1 MAAPAPVEGAPQEES
16 MKRTLMGLIVVL
28 ALGLGLGLAR
38 EGAAAPRGTLTIGI
52 PTDINTL
59 DPQMGPEVNSLNVA
73 FSTMEPLLRL
83 DAQGNIKPLLAESWE
98 VIDNVTYVFRLRKN
112 VKFHNGEPFT
122 GKAVEYSWKRSQ
134 EKHRANK
141 TYFASVSR
149 IEHLDDHTIRIVTER
164 PDPVF
169 LKKMGAVSAAIF
181 APKATA
187 DGGDE
192 GTSLRPVGTGPFV
205 LSSWVKGEHIT
216 FKANPNYYLPDVPK
230 VETLVWRVIPEA
242 AARVAALQTGPG
254 RHRPPHPAQPG
265 VRPGAGREPPGL
277 LGPLDPDLLHRL
289 QQPDHRQGHPGGR
302 HPGPPG
308 HEPRGG
314 PPGHHPQRLQRP
326 GPAGEQPDRERP
338 VRLRPHPA
346 PHGLRPAKAKQLLAE
361 AGVPNGF
368 KVGLACP
375 SGAYANDKE
384 ACQAIAGS
392 LGKLGIEVDLQIM
405 ESNRF
410 WDLQAKKQLPPLFFD
425 GVGDRLQDPGTQ
437 LRGVAHPVANWT
449 AFEKKEFTEL
459 IDQAGSTVDQE
470 QRKRLYAKLARDMQA
485 DPPFLFLWQVKNFE
499 GVRKRVQGYTTR
511 PTEDMGHV
519 AFDVGVE

>member
-1 MAAPAPVEGAPQEES
+1 
-16 MKRTLMGLIVVL
+16 MKRFSIGLVAVL
-28 ALGLGLGLAR
+28 ALVLGLIFGDEAT
-38 EGAAAPRGTLTIGI
+38 AAPRGTLTIGI

-59 DPQMGPEVNSLNVA
+59 DPTMGPEVNSLNVA

-83 DAQGNIKPLLAESWE
+83 DAQGNLKPLLAESWE
-98 VIDNVTYVFRLRKN
+98 VVDNTTYVFRLRKN

-122 GKAVEYSWKRSQ
+122 GQAVEYSWKRSQ

-141 TYFASVSR
+141 TPCSSIAR
-149 IEHLDDHTIRIVTER
+149 IDHLDDHTIRIVTDK
-164 PDPVF
+164 PDPIF
-169 LKKMGAVSAAIF
+169 LKKMANVSCAIF
-181 APKATA
+181 PPKATA
-187 DGGDE
+187 AGGDE
-192 GTSLRPVGTGPFV
+192 AASLKPIGTGPFI
-205 LSSWVKGEHIT
+205 LSSWVKGEHVT

-230 VETLVWRVIPEA
+230 VETLVWRAIPEA
-242 AARVAALQTGPG
+242 AARVAALQTGQVDIAL
-254 RHRPPHPAQPG
+254 RIPPHQVAALERDSSLRISSALSTRTYYIAFNNLTTGKGTPIMDPRVRQAMNHGTDLQAIIRSVFNGQAQRVNSLVGNVQFGHDPTL
-265 VRPGAGREPPGL
+265 PPMAY
-277 LGPLDPDLLHRL
+277 D
-289 QQPDHRQGHPGGR
+289 
-302 HPGPPG
+302 
-308 HEPRGG
+308 
-314 PPGHHPQRLQRP
+314 
-326 GPAGEQPDRERP
+326 
-338 VRLRPHPA
+338 
-346 PHGLRPAKAKQLLAE
+346 PAKAKQLLAE

-392 LGKLGIEVDLQIM
+392 LAKIGIEIDLQIM

-425 GVGDRLQDPGTQ
+425 GVGDRYADPATQ
-437 LRGVAHPVANWT
+437 LRGVAHPASNWT

-485 DPPFLFLWQVKNFE
+485 DPPFLFLWQVTNFE

>member
-1 MAAPAPVEGAPQEES
+1 
-16 MKRTLMGLIVVL
+16 MKRFLLGLAALL
-28 ALGLGLGLAR
+28 ALGLGIAD
-38 EGAAAPRGTLTIGI
+38 EGTAAPKGTLTIGI

-59 DPQMGPEVNSLNVA
+59 DPYMGPEVNSLNVA
-73 FSTMEPLLRL
+73 YSTMEALLRL
-83 DAQGNIKPLLAESWE
+83 DAQGNIKPQLAESWE
-98 VIDNVTYVFRLRKN
+98 VVDNTTYVLRLRKN

-122 GKAVEYSWKRSQ
+122 GKAVEYTWKRSQ

-141 TYFASVSR
+141 TKWATVSR
-149 IEHLDDHTIRIVTER
+149 VDHLDDHTIRIVTEK
-164 PDPVF
+164 PDPIF
-169 LKKMGAVSAAIF
+169 LKKMASVDAAIF
-181 APKATA
+181 PPKATA
-187 DGGDE
+187 EGGDE
-192 GTSLRPVGTGPFV
+192 AASLKPIGTGPFI
-205 LSSWVKGEHIT
+205 LSSWVKGEHVT

-230 VETLVWRVIPEA
+230 VETLVWRAIPEA
-242 AARVAALQTGPG
+242 AARVAALQTGQIDIAL
-254 RHRPPHPAQPG
+254 RIPPNQVPALERDPNLRVSSALSTRTYYIAFNNMTTG
-265 VRPGAGREPPGL
+265 KGTPIMDARVRRAMNHGTDLEAIIKSVFNGHAQRVNSLIGNVQFGYDPTLPPMAY
-277 LGPLDPDLLHRL
+277 D
-289 QQPDHRQGHPGGR
+289 
-302 HPGPPG
+302 
-308 HEPRGG
+308 
-314 PPGHHPQRLQRP
+314 
-326 GPAGEQPDRERP
+326 
-338 VRLRPHPA
+338 V
-346 PHGLRPAKAKQLLAE
+346 AKAKQLLAE
-361 AGVPNGF
+361 AGVPSGF

-375 SGAYANDKE
+375 SGAYTNDKE

-392 LGKLGIEVDLQIM
+392 LAKIGIEIDLQIM

-425 GVGDRLQDPGTQ
+425 GVGDRYADPATQ
-437 LRGVAHPVANWT
+437 LRGVAHPASNWT